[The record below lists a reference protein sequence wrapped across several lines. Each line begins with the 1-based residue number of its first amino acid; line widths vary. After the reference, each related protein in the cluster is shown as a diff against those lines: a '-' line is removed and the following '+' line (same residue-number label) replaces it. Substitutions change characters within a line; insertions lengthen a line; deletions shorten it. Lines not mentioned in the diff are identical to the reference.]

1 MLQLRKQNPAIV
13 YGVYDP
19 LLEEHEK
26 IYAFTRTLEDERLL
40 VILNFTGEET
50 TFGMP
55 ENISYAHANL
65 LIANYDVDP
74 AQDIRKFS
82 LRPYEARVYHL
93 NGS

>member
-1 MLQLRKQNPAIV
+1 
-13 YGVYDP
+13 
-19 LLEEHEK
+19 
-26 IYAFTRTLEDERLL
+26 
-40 VILNFTGEET
+40 
-50 TFGMP
+50 MP
-55 ENISYAHANL
+55 ENISYAHADL